1 MQLIRL
7 LRKTVRPQTLLPDT
21 EIAYEC
27 PCCGTPARIC
37 IGYFHAQHGERT
49 GAYATR
55 WADAHLDGGFI
66 ALISVGSWELGSSA
80 EQRRAFGFE
89 GHADAEGINVQ
100 VVDASEAMM
109 GESDNT
115 GRKLM
120 AKEAEN
126 DPEFDSVLDLLGMV
140 FDEDERINQFLQRR
154 RGEGSA

>member
-1 MQLIRL
+1 
-7 LRKTVRPQTLLPDT
+7 
-21 EIAYEC
+21 
-27 PCCGTPARIC
+27 
-37 IGYFHAQHGERT
+37 
-49 GAYATR
+49 
-55 WADAHLDGGFI
+55 LDGGFM
-66 ALISVGSWELGSSA
+66 ALISVGSWELDSSA

-100 VVDASEAMM
+100 LVDASEAMM

-115 GRKLM
+115 GRKLL

-140 FDEDERINQFLQRR
+140 FDEDERINQFLQHC

>member
-1 MQLIRL
+1 
-7 LRKTVRPQTLLPDT
+7 VRAQTLLPDT
-21 EIAYEC
+21 EITYEC

-37 IGYFHAQHGERT
+37 IGYFHAQDGERV
-49 GAYATR
+49 GAYAAR
-55 WADAHLDGGFI
+55 WAEAHVDDGFV
-66 ALISVGSWELGSSA
+66 ALISIGPWEIGSSE

-115 GRKLM
+115 GKKLS
-120 AKEAEN
+120 AKDAEN
-126 DPEFDSVLDLLGMV
+126 DSEFNSALELLGMV

-154 RGEGSA
+154 RGGGGA